1 MKALSISPS
10 ASGPSLARRVSAYIP
25 NARLGTGLFLLGILV
40 LFSVVGA
47 MVYDT
52 ENAYPLSVS
61 VAKPPSWQY
70 PFGTDASGRDLLSVM
85 ILGTMLTM
93 KIGVLA
99 GSIGIAIGTTLA
111 FVAAFYGGWTDR
123 IISSVVDV
131 LLTVP
136 GLLVLIILASS
147 IPGQVNTTVMAL
159 VIAALAWREPTRQI
173 RSQVLVMREAQ
184 YVRMARLSGSG
195 GMSIIFTEMMPNLL
209 PYIGASLVGAVAGA
223 VLASVGLEALGLG
236 SREEPTLGMTIYWFM
251 AEGAFVRGLW
261 WWVIE
266 PLTVLVILFV
276 GLYLVVIGLDEF
288 ANPRLRKQG

>member
-1 MKALSISPS
+1 MALDLSVARAGPGLKTRLYS
-10 ASGPSLARRVSAYIP
+10 ALP
-25 NARLGTGLFLLGILV
+25 NGRLGTGLFLLALLV
-40 LFSVVGA
+40 LFSVIGA
-47 MVYDT
+47 MVYDL
-52 ENAYPLSVS
+52 ENAHPLSAPI
-61 VAKPPSWQY
+61 AKPPSAQY
-70 PFGTDASGRDLLSVM
+70 LFGTDASGRDLLAVL
-85 ILGTMLTM
+85 ILGTLLTM
-93 KIGVLA
+93 KVGILA
-99 GSIGIAIGTTLA
+99 GCIGIAIGTTLA
-111 FVAAFYGGWTDR
+111 FVAAFYGGWIDR
-123 IISSVVDV
+123 IISGVVDV

-147 IPGQVNTTVMAL
+147 IPGQVDTTLMAL

-195 GMSIIFTEMMPNLL
+195 GPSIIFTEMMPNLL

-236 SREEPTLGMTIYWFM
+236 SREEPTLGMTIYWLM
-251 AEGAFVRGLW
+251 AEGAFVRGMW
-261 WWVIE
+261 WWIVE

-288 ANPRLRKQG
+288 ANPRLRPHG